1 MIDTTILLIAAA
13 TALDGVA
20 TGASLDQTIKQLPAR
35 HRIGVVAF
43 SAYNRAADRGTG
55 GLVLYAGVGSCG
67 LVLALVVAA
76 VAFFQQMSPVHA
88 VLIYLTTGFWVLHM
102 LITLT
107 RAAPTLLSQRRYE
120 KDEHAL
126 AAIFDRFER
135 WQTVRALMDMLI
147 FGTMLWTLLTYVN

>member
-55 GLVLYAGVGSCG
+55 GLVLYAGAG
-67 LVLALVVAA
+67 VVDLY
-76 VAFFQQMSPVHA
+76 SR
-88 VLIYLTTGFWVLHM
+88 LW
-102 LITLT
+102 
-107 RAAPTLLSQRRYE
+107 
-120 KDEHAL
+120 
-126 AAIFDRFER
+126 
-135 WQTVRALMDMLI
+135 WQPWHFSSR
-147 FGTMLWTLLTYVN
+147 